1 MDGGRRDGEIG
12 AEKRRREA
20 AGTVVDGGCSLE
32 WSARSERGRSMVRT
46 GRLTGG
52 PSGFDIF
59 LELLKLT
66 QTWKL
71 KKDALHCRKN
81 SQILHAA
88 ILGHFEQFFS
98 IVLTSKSQ

>member
-20 AGTVVDGGCSLE
+20 ASTVVDGGCGLK
-32 WSARSERGRSMVRT
+32 WSARSERSRSVVRT

-59 LELLKLT
+59 LELSKLT

-71 KKDALHCRKN
+71 KKDALRCRKN

-88 ILGHFEQFFS
+88 ILGILNNFS
-98 IVLTSKSQ
+98 QLC